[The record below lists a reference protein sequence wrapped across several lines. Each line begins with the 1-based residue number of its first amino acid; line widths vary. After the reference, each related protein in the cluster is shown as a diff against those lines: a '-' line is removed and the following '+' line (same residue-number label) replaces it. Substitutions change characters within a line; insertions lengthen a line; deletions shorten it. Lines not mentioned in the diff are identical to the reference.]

1 MTFDQKLNFNG
12 KGQDLYRKAKK
23 LIPGGTGL
31 LGKRSELY
39 LPELWP
45 AYYKRAKGIEIWD
58 LDDNKYLDFTMVG
71 IGTSIL
77 GYADDDVVSAVS
89 QALANGSMTTLNPP
103 EEVELAEL
111 LCEFHPWA
119 SKVKYARTGGEIM
132 SMAIRIAR
140 ASTGRSKIALCGYH
154 GWHDWYLSVNLS
166 NNKGLDNQLLPGLEP
181 LGVAKEMAGTA
192 MTFNYNNIESL
203 KELFRENP
211 GEIAAIVLEPVRSEM
226 PQDGFLEEVRKIATD
241 NNAVLIFDEITS
253 GWRTRTSGV
262 HMDFGVTPDLATFA
276 KTMSNGIPM
285 AALIGIGDVMDYAQ
299 RTFISSAYWTER
311 LGPVAALATLK
322 KHAELDVGPKVC
334 ETGLLVKKLWQEV
347 SDRHG
352 MNLKISGLASLATF
366 QFKAEDPAPIMTL
379 HVQNMLKQGFLAS
392 NQFYAT
398 NAHTVEDVNKYIEAF
413 DKSMAVISAAV
424 SDGVVLEYLEGP
436 IKHMGFARLT

>member
-1 MTFDQKLNFNG
+1 MKFDQKLNFNG
-12 KGQDLYRKAKK
+12 KGQDLYRRAKN

-58 LDDNKYLDFTMVG
+58 LDDKKYLDFTMVG
-71 IGTSIL
+71 IGTSVL

-140 ASTGRSKIALCGYH
+140 ASTDRSKIAFCGYH

-166 NNKGLDNQLLPGLEP
+166 NGNGLDNHLLPGLEP
-181 LGVAKEMAGTA
+181 VGVVKEMAGTA
-192 MTFNYNNIESL
+192 MAFNYNDIESL
-203 KELFRENP
+203 KEIFRENP
-211 GEIAAIVLEPVRSEM
+211 GEIAAIVLEPVRSDM

-241 NNAVLIFDEITS
+241 NNTVLIFDEITS

-299 RTFISSAYWTER
+299 RTFISSAYWTES

-322 KHAELDVGPKVC
+322 KHAELGVGPKVC

-413 DKSMAVISAAV
+413 DKSMAVICAAV
-424 SDGVVLEYLEGP
+424 RDGVVLERLEGP
-436 IKHMGFARLT
+436 SKHMGFARLT

>member
-1 MTFDQKLNFNG
+1 MKFDQKLNFNG
-12 KGQDLYRKAKK
+12 KGQDLYRRAKN

-58 LDDNKYLDFTMVG
+58 LDDKKYLDFTMVG
-71 IGTSIL
+71 IGTSVL

-140 ASTGRSKIALCGYH
+140 ASTDRSKIAFCGYH

-166 NNKGLDNQLLPGLEP
+166 NGNGLDNHLLPRLEP
-181 LGVAKEMAGTA
+181 LGVVKEMAGTA
-192 MTFNYNNIESL
+192 MAFNYNDIESL
-203 KELFRENP
+203 KEIFRENP
-211 GEIAAIVLEPVRSEM
+211 GEIAAIVLEPVRSDM

-241 NNAVLIFDEITS
+241 NNTVLIFDEITS

-299 RTFISSAYWTER
+299 RTFISSAYWTES

-322 KHAELDVGPKVC
+322 KHAELGVGPKVC

-413 DKSMAVISAAV
+413 DKSMAVICAAV
-424 SDGVVLEYLEGP
+424 RDGVVLERLEGP
-436 IKHMGFARLT
+436 SKHMGFARLT

>member
-1 MTFDQKLNFNG
+1 MKFDQKLNFNG
-12 KGQDLYRKAKK
+12 KGQDLYRRAKN

-58 LDDNKYLDFTMVG
+58 LDDKKYLDFTMVG
-71 IGTSIL
+71 IGTSVL

-140 ASTGRSKIALCGYH
+140 ASTDRSKIAFCGYH

-166 NNKGLDNQLLPGLEP
+166 NGNGLDNHLLPGLEP
-181 LGVAKEMAGTA
+181 LGVVKEMAGTA
-192 MTFNYNNIESL
+192 MAFNYNDIESL
-203 KELFRENP
+203 KEIFRENP
-211 GEIAAIVLEPVRSEM
+211 GEIAAIVLEPVRSDM

-241 NNAVLIFDEITS
+241 NNTVLIFDEITS

-299 RTFISSAYWTER
+299 RTFISSAYWTES

-322 KHAELDVGPKVC
+322 KHAELGVGPKVC

-413 DKSMAVISAAV
+413 DKSMAVICAAV
-424 SDGVVLEYLEGP
+424 RDGVVLERLEGP
-436 IKHMGFARLT
+436 SKHMGFARLT

>member
-1 MTFDQKLNFNG
+1 MNFDQKLNFNG
-12 KGQDLYRKAKK
+12 KGQDLYRRAKN

-45 AYYKRAKGIEIWD
+45 AYYKRAKGIAIWD

-89 QALANGSMTTLNPP
+89 QAVANGSMTTLNPP

-140 ASTGRSKIALCGYH
+140 ASTGRSKIAFCGYH

-166 NNKGLDNQLLPGLEP
+166 NSQGLDNQLLPGLEP
-181 LGVAKEMAGTA
+181 LGVLKEMAGTA
-192 MTFNYNNIESL
+192 MAFNYNDIESL
-203 KELFRENP
+203 KELIRENP
-211 GEIAAIVLEPVRSEM
+211 GEIAAIVLEPVRSDM

-241 NNAVLIFDEITS
+241 NNAVLVFDEITS

-262 HMDFGVTPDLATFA
+262 HMDFGVTPDLAAFA

-311 LGPVAALATLK
+311 LGPVAAVATLK
-322 KHAELDVGPKVC
+322 KHAQLDVGSKVC

-413 DKSMAVISAAV
+413 DKSMAMISDAV
-424 SDGVVLEYLEGP
+424 RDGVVLEHLEGP